1 MQQRAHLKR
10 KRKQIPKWKIFFFLM
25 ICALLCSFFCIFL
38 AGKKLETIIINYAT
52 IETNRIASSI
62 LNSIVRDDLILPEEK
77 LYEITMDNDQ
87 NIQLIDFN
95 TKVSNELLSK
105 LNREAMKRLIALE
118 NGDTKDLEVSNGLKG
133 VNLRYL
139 KGGVVCEIPLGVLLG
154 NSLIVNSSSVI
165 PIRFSFIGTVD
176 SHLKTKVTPYG
187 INNALIEIVAEVT
200 ITEQITMPHTTK
212 KVPLTS
218 EVTLVIELIQ
228 GKVPS
233 FYQGSIDRNSN
244 SLSLPISPI
253 S

>member
-118 NGDTKDLEVSNGLKG
+118 NG
-133 VNLRYL
+133 VNYFAYPMTTSIKL
-139 KGGVVCEIPLGVLLG
+139 
-154 NSLIVNSSSVI
+154 NSKSRNII
-165 PIRFSFIGTVD
+165 IGKYFTFL
-176 SHLKTKVTPYG
+176 S
-187 INNALIEIVAEVT
+187 
-200 ITEQITMPHTTK
+200 
-212 KVPLTS
+212 TS
-218 EVTLVIELIQ
+218 RL
-228 GKVPS
+228 
-233 FYQGSIDRNSN
+233 
-244 SLSLPISPI
+244 
-253 S
+253 